1 MADLNDYAVIGRMTR
16 DIGERDYG
24 YTTNGKARLNIS
36 IAVNDG
42 YGDNQYTSYFDV
54 VVWGKTAENIKP
66 YLGKGKQICVRGHLR
81 QDRWESNGQKNSR
94 VCIVAETVQL
104 LGGRNDG
111 TGAGS
116 GGNYQQPAP
125 QQRLQ
130 PAAGYEPNYAE
141 ELNGGDF
148 PEDIPF

>member
-1 MADLNDYAVIGRMTR
+1 MDLNNYSVIGRMTR
-16 DIGERDYG
+16 DLDERAFA
-24 YTTNGKARLNIS
+24 YTPNGKARLNIS

-66 YLGKGKQICVRGHLR
+66 YLGKGKQICINGRLR

-94 VCIVAETVQL
+94 VVIVAETVQL
-104 LGGRNDG
+104 LGGRDN
-111 TGAGS
+111 GAGS
-116 GGNYQQPAP
+116 GGNYQQPA
-125 QQRLQ
+125 QQQ
-130 PAAGYEPNYAE
+130 VPAYNDGR
-141 ELNGGDF
+141 DF

>member
-1 MADLNDYAVIGRMTR
+1 MTR
-16 DIGERDYG
+16 DLDERAFA
-24 YTTNGKARLNIS
+24 YTQNGKARLNIS

-66 YLGKGKQICVRGHLR
+66 YLGKGKQICINGRLR

-94 VCIVAETVQL
+94 VVSVAETVQL
-104 LGGRNDG
+104 LGGRDN
-111 TGAGS
+111 GAGS
-116 GGNYQQPAP
+116 GGNYQQPAE
-125 QQRLQ
+125 QQA
-130 PAAGYEPNYAE
+130 PAYNEGR
-141 ELNGGDF
+141 DF

>member
-1 MADLNDYAVIGRMTR
+1 MDLNNYSVIGRMTR
-16 DIGERDYG
+16 DLNERSFA
-24 YTTNGKARLNIS
+24 YTSNGKACLNIS

-66 YLGKGKQICVRGHLR
+66 YLGKGKQICINGRLR

-94 VCIVAETVQL
+94 VVIVAETVQL
-104 LGGRNDG
+104 LGGRDN
-111 TGAGS
+111 GAGS
-116 GGNYQQPAP
+116 GGNYQQPA
-125 QQRLQ
+125 QQQ
-130 PAAGYEPNYAE
+130 APAYNDGR
-141 ELNGGDF
+141 DF

>member
-1 MADLNDYAVIGRMTR
+1 MTR
-16 DIGERDYG
+16 DLNERSFA
-24 YTTNGKARLNIS
+24 YTENGKARLNIS

-66 YLGKGKQICVRGHLR
+66 YLGKGKQICINGRLR

-94 VCIVAETVQL
+94 VVIVAETVQL
-104 LGGRNDG
+104 LGGRDN
-111 TGAGS
+111 GAGS
-116 GGNYQQPAP
+116 GGNYQQPA
-125 QQRLQ
+125 QQQ
-130 PAAGYEPNYAE
+130 VPAYN
-141 ELNGGDF
+141 NGGDF

>member
-1 MADLNDYAVIGRMTR
+1 MDLNNYSVIGRMTR
-16 DIGERDYG
+16 DLDERAFA
-24 YTTNGKARLNIS
+24 YTSNGKARLNIS

-66 YLGKGKQICVRGHLR
+66 YLGKGKQICINGRLR

-94 VCIVAETVQL
+94 VVIVAETVQL
-104 LGGRNDG
+104 LGGRDN
-111 TGAGS
+111 GAGV
-116 GGNYQQPAP
+116 GGNYQQPA
-125 QQRLQ
+125 QQQ
-130 PAAGYEPNYAE
+130 VPAYN
-141 ELNGGDF
+141 NGGDF

>member
-1 MADLNDYAVIGRMTR
+1 MTR
-16 DIGERDYG
+16 DLDERAFA
-24 YTTNGKARLNIS
+24 YTSNGKARLNIS

-66 YLGKGKQICVRGHLR
+66 YLGKGKQICINGRLR

-94 VCIVAETVQL
+94 VVIVAETVQL
-104 LGGRNDG
+104 LGGRDN
-111 TGAGS
+111 GAGS
-116 GGNYQQPAP
+116 GGNYQQPA
-125 QQRLQ
+125 QQQ
-130 PAAGYEPNYAE
+130 VPAYN
-141 ELNGGDF
+141 NGGDF

>member
-1 MADLNDYAVIGRMTR
+1 MTR
-16 DIGERDYG
+16 DLDERAFA
-24 YTTNGKARLNIS
+24 YTPNGKARLNIS

-66 YLGKGKQICVRGHLR
+66 YLGKGKQLCINGRLR

-94 VCIVAETVQL
+94 VVIVAETVQL
-104 LGGRNDG
+104 LGGRDN
-111 TGAGS
+111 GAGS
-116 GGNYQQPAP
+116 GGNYQQPA
-125 QQRLQ
+125 QQQ
-130 PAAGYEPNYAE
+130 VPAYNDGR
-141 ELNGGDF
+141 DF

>member
-1 MADLNDYAVIGRMTR
+1 MDLNNYSVIGRMTR
-16 DIGERDYG
+16 DLDERAFA
-24 YTTNGKARLNIS
+24 YTSNGKARLNIS

-66 YLGKGKQICVRGHLR
+66 YLGKGKQLCINGRLR

-94 VCIVAETVQL
+94 VVIVAETVQL
-104 LGGRNDG
+104 LGGRDNG
-111 TGAGS
+111 PGS
-116 GGNYQQPAP
+116 GGNYQQPA
-125 QQRLQ
+125 QQ
-130 PAAGYEPNYAE
+130 PAQQQAPAYN
-141 ELNGGDF
+141 NGGDF

>member
-1 MADLNDYAVIGRMTR
+1 MDLNNYSVIGRMTR
-16 DIGERDYG
+16 DLDERAFA
-24 YTTNGKARLNIS
+24 YTQNGKARLNIS

-66 YLGKGKQICVRGHLR
+66 YLGRGKQICINGRLR

-94 VCIVAETVQL
+94 VVIVAETAQL
-104 LGGRNDG
+104 LGGRDNGQQSAPQAQQPAGDYQS
-111 TGAGS
+111 AGS
-116 GGNYQQPAP
+116 GD
-125 QQRLQ
+125 
-130 PAAGYEPNYAE
+130 
-141 ELNGGDF
+141 DF

>member
-1 MADLNDYAVIGRMTR
+1 MDLNNYSVIGRMTR
-16 DIGERDYG
+16 DLDERAFA
-24 YTTNGKARLNIS
+24 YTSNGKARLNIS

-66 YLGKGKQICVRGHLR
+66 YLGKGKQICINGRLR

-94 VCIVAETVQL
+94 VVIVAETVQL
-104 LGGRNDG
+104 LGGRDN
-111 TGAGS
+111 GAGS
-116 GGNYQQPAP
+116 GGNYQQPA
-125 QQRLQ
+125 QQQ
-130 PAAGYEPNYAE
+130 APAYND
-141 ELNGGDF
+141 GGDF

>member
-1 MADLNDYAVIGRMTR
+1 MADLNNYSVIGRMTR
-16 DIGERDYG
+16 DLNESAFA
-24 YTTNGKARLNIS
+24 YTQNGKARLNIS

-66 YLGKGKQICVRGHLR
+66 YLGKGKQICINGRLR

-94 VCIVAETVQL
+94 VVIVAETVQL
-104 LGGRNDG
+104 LGGRDN
-111 TGAGS
+111 GAGS
-116 GGNYQQPAP
+116 GGNYQQPA
-125 QQRLQ
+125 QQQ
-130 PAAGYEPNYAE
+130 APAYND
-141 ELNGGDF
+141 GGDF

>member
-1 MADLNDYAVIGRMTR
+1 MDLNNYSVIGRMTR
-16 DIGERDYG
+16 DLDERAFS
-24 YTTNGKARLNIS
+24 YTSNGKARLNIS

-66 YLGKGKQICVRGHLR
+66 YLCKGKQICINGRLR

-94 VCIVAETVQL
+94 VVIVAETVQL
-104 LGGRNDG
+104 LGGRDNGAG
-111 TGAGS
+111 TG
-116 GGNYQQPAP
+116 GNHQQPA
-125 QQRLQ
+125 QQQ
-130 PAAGYEPNYAE
+130 APAYN
-141 ELNGGDF
+141 NGRDF

>member
-1 MADLNDYAVIGRMTR
+1 MDLNNYSVIGRMTR
-16 DIGERDYG
+16 DLDERAFA
-24 YTTNGKARLNIS
+24 YTQNGKARLNIS

-66 YLGKGKQICVRGHLR
+66 YLGKGKQICINGRLR

-94 VCIVAETVQL
+94 VVIVAETVQL
-104 LGGRNDG
+104 LGGRDNG
-111 TGAGS
+111 
-116 GGNYQQPAP
+116 GGNYQQPA
-125 QQRLQ
+125 QQQ
-130 PAAGYEPNYAE
+130 APAYNDGR
-141 ELNGGDF
+141 DF

>member
-1 MADLNDYAVIGRMTR
+1 MDLNNYSVIGRMTR
-16 DIGERDYG
+16 DLDERAFA
-24 YTTNGKARLNIS
+24 YTQNGKARLNIS

-66 YLGKGKQICVRGHLR
+66 YLGKGKQICINGRLR

-94 VCIVAETVQL
+94 VVIVAETVQL
-104 LGGRNDG
+104 LGGRDN
-111 TGAGS
+111 GAGS
-116 GGNYQQPAP
+116 GGNYQQPA
-125 QQRLQ
+125 QQQ
-130 PAAGYEPNYAE
+130 VPAYN
-141 ELNGGDF
+141 NGGDF

>member
-1 MADLNDYAVIGRMTR
+1 MDLNNYSVIGRMTR
-16 DIGERDYG
+16 DLDERAFA
-24 YTTNGKARLNIS
+24 YTQNGKARLNIS

-66 YLGKGKQICVRGHLR
+66 YLGKGKQLCINGRLR

-94 VCIVAETVQL
+94 VVIVAETVQL
-104 LGGRNDG
+104 LGGRDN
-111 TGAGS
+111 GAGS
-116 GGNYQQPAP
+116 GGNYQQPA
-125 QQRLQ
+125 QQQ
-130 PAAGYEPNYAE
+130 VPAYN
-141 ELNGGDF
+141 NGGDF

>member
-1 MADLNDYAVIGRMTR
+1 MDLNNYSVIGRMTR
-16 DIGERDYG
+16 DLDERAFA
-24 YTTNGKARLNIS
+24 YTPNGKARLNIS

-66 YLGKGKQICVRGHLR
+66 YLGKGKQICINGRLR

-94 VCIVAETVQL
+94 VVIVAETVQL
-104 LGGRNDG
+104 LGGRDN
-111 TGAGS
+111 GAGS
-116 GGNYQQPAP
+116 GGNYQQPA
-125 QQRLQ
+125 QQQ
-130 PAAGYEPNYAE
+130 VPAYN
-141 ELNGGDF
+141 NGGDF

>member
-1 MADLNDYAVIGRMTR
+1 MDLNNYSVIGRMTR
-16 DIGERDYG
+16 DLDERAFA
-24 YTTNGKARLNIS
+24 YTPNGKARLNIS

-66 YLGKGKQICVRGHLR
+66 YLGKGKQICINGRLR

-94 VCIVAETVQL
+94 VVIVAETVQL
-104 LGGRNDG
+104 LGGRDN
-111 TGAGS
+111 GAGT
-116 GGNYQQPAP
+116 GGNYQQPA
-125 QQRLQ
+125 QQQ
-130 PAAGYEPNYAE
+130 APAYNDGR
-141 ELNGGDF
+141 DF

>member
-1 MADLNDYAVIGRMTR
+1 MDLNNYSVIGRMTR
-16 DIGERDYG
+16 DLDERAFA
-24 YTTNGKARLNIS
+24 YTPNGKARLNIS

-66 YLGKGKQICVRGHLR
+66 YLGKGKQLCINGRLR

-94 VCIVAETVQL
+94 VVIVAETVQL
-104 LGGRNDG
+104 LGGRDN
-111 TGAGS
+111 GAGA
-116 GGNYQQPAP
+116 GGNYQQPA
-125 QQRLQ
+125 QQQ
-130 PAAGYEPNYAE
+130 VPAYND
-141 ELNGGDF
+141 GGDF

>member
-1 MADLNDYAVIGRMTR
+1 MDLNNYSVIGRMTR
-16 DIGERDYG
+16 DLDERAFA
-24 YTTNGKARLNIS
+24 YTPNGKARLNIS

-66 YLGKGKQICVRGHLR
+66 YLGKGKQICINGRLR

-94 VCIVAETVQL
+94 VVIVAETVQL
-104 LGGRNDG
+104 LGGRDN
-111 TGAGS
+111 GAGS
-116 GGNYQQPAP
+116 GGNYQQPA
-125 QQRLQ
+125 QQQ
-130 PAAGYEPNYAE
+130 VPAY
-141 ELNGGDF
+141 NGDRDF

>member
-1 MADLNDYAVIGRMTR
+1 MDLNNYSVIGRMTR
-16 DIGERDYG
+16 DLDERAFA
-24 YTTNGKARLNIS
+24 YTSNGKARLNIS

-66 YLGKGKQICVRGHLR
+66 YLGKAKQICINGRLR

-94 VCIVAETVQL
+94 VVIVAETVQL
-104 LGGRNDG
+104 LGGRDN
-111 TGAGS
+111 GAGS
-116 GGNYQQPAP
+116 GGNYQQPA
-125 QQRLQ
+125 QQQ
-130 PAAGYEPNYAE
+130 APAYNDGR
-141 ELNGGDF
+141 DF

>member
-1 MADLNDYAVIGRMTR
+1 MDLNNYSVIGRMTR
-16 DIGERDYG
+16 DLDERAFA
-24 YTTNGKARLNIS
+24 YTPNGKARLNIS

-66 YLGKGKQICVRGHLR
+66 YLGKGKQICINGRLR

-94 VCIVAETVQL
+94 VVIVAETVQL
-104 LGGRNDG
+104 LGGRDN
-111 TGAGS
+111 GAGS
-116 GGNYQQPAP
+116 GGNYQQPA
-125 QQRLQ
+125 QQQ
-130 PAAGYEPNYAE
+130 VPAYN
-141 ELNGGDF
+141 NGRDF